1 MTVVPILRAAVAYPT
16 VAVSTLV
23 FGGLAVIG
31 SWLPLRWHLSDR
43 AASVWCRILLW
54 VTGVRFEVEGREH
67 LRPDRPQVVV
77 ANHLS
82 NLDPMIC
89 WLALQPLHYRFLAK
103 KEVYKIPFF
112 RTAVKAMHMVKVDR
126 QAGAGGYDFINQQV
140 REVFNLG
147 LSLLIY
153 GEGTRSR
160 THDVREFK
168 KGPFII
174 ARALDAPILPVTIEG
189 TELAWPPGDWRMY
202 GGTARVV
209 IHPLVE
215 QDGGLL
221 EMRTRVEAQIRA
233 TYEELAA
240 ER

>member
-1 MTVVPILRAAVAYPT
+1 VIPVIRALIAYPT
-16 VAVSTLV
+16 IAVATLV

-43 AASVWCRILLW
+43 AASIWARLVLVVAGLS
-54 VTGVRFEVEGREH
+54 FEVEGREH

-77 ANHLS
+77 SNHLS
-82 NLDPMIC
+82 NLDPMVH
-89 WLALQPLHYRFLAK
+89 WLALQPLHYRFMAK

-140 REVFNLG
+140 REVFDLG

-160 THDVREFK
+160 THDVKEFK

-174 ARALDAPILPVTIEG
+174 AEAVGAPILPVTIEG

-202 GGTARVV
+202 GGRARVV

-215 QDGGLL
+215 QAGAPTD
-221 EMRTRVEAQIRA
+221 MREQIETTIRK
-233 TYEELAA
+233 TYDDLASGA
-240 ER
+240 

>member
-1 MTVVPILRAAVAYPT
+1 MISALRALVAYVVVAVA
-16 VAVSTLV
+16 TLV
-23 FGGLAVIG
+23 FGGIAVIG
-31 SWLPLRWHLSDR
+31 SWLPLRWHVSDR
-43 AASVWCRILLW
+43 AASIWARLFLFVAGLK
-54 VTGVRFEVEGREH
+54 FEVEGREH

-77 ANHLS
+77 SNHLS
-82 NLDPMIC
+82 NLDPMVH
-89 WLALQPLHYRFLAK
+89 WLALQPLHYRFMAK

-140 REVFNLG
+140 REVFDLG

-174 ARALDAPILPVTIEG
+174 AEAVDAPILPVTIVG

-202 GGTARVV
+202 GGRARVV

-215 QDGGLL
+215 QTGDAT
-221 EMRTRVEAQIRA
+221 EMRARIESLIRN
-233 TYEELAA
+233 TYDDLAA
-240 ER
+240 GT

>member
-1 MTVVPILRAAVAYPT
+1 MLRAAVAYPV
-16 VAVSTLV
+16 VAAATLT

-31 SWLPLRWHLSDR
+31 SWFPLRWHLSDR
-43 AASVWCRILLW
+43 AASVWCRIVLR
-54 VTGVRFEVEGREH
+54 VAGVRFTVEGREH

-82 NLDPMIC
+82 NLDPMVC

-189 TELAWPPGDWRMY
+189 TERAWPPGDWRMY
-202 GGTARVV
+202 GGKARVV

-215 QDGGLL
+215 QHGSPT
-221 EMRTRVEAQIRA
+221 EMRARVETQIRS
-233 TYEELAA
+233 TYEALTTG
-240 ER
+240 